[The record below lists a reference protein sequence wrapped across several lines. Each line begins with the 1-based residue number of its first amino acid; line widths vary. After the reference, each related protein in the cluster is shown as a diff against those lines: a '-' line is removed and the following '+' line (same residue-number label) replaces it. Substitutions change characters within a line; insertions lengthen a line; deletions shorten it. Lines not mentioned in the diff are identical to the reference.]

1 MQRETSAKTFLPGV
15 LARAGAIRMAGRS
28 NNSQQDARNCS
39 SGQTAGLLG
48 GIRVEVSGP
57 RALATATF
65 FMFTTTAS
73 PDRPVCAVM
82 PLLDGELSTVHCREA
97 TVL

>member
-1 MQRETSAKTFLPGV
+1 MQRETSALPGV

-57 RALATATF
+57 RA
-65 FMFTTTAS
+65 
-73 PDRPVCAVM
+73 VM